1 MVESDYPNHD
11 EVLQEREARLHEIT
25 DALPGAV
32 YQYRRAPDGAQHFP
46 FLSRGMEDLFEAT
59 SEELNAQGAAAG
71 VVAEDLPAFW
81 QSLERSAGTMQ
92 MWDHEYRICGP
103 RSGLVKWMRTRATP
117 QRQPDGSLVWTG
129 VVVDVTER
137 KQMTESLRRTE
148 ERYRLLADN
157 ASDLISCHS
166 LEGVCRY
173 QSPACRA
180 VLGCEPEE
188 IVGRSLYDRVHREDV
203 EPVRR
208 LYQALLAGQERGN
221 VLCRLR
227 HHDGR
232 YIWMEIN
239 ARMIPSFS
247 RTTGKE
253 ILCVA
258 RDVSERLR
266 LEEQVRQV
274 QKMEAMGRLAGSVA
288 HDFSN
293 MLTVINGSSLLLR
306 DHPDLPPSVRE
317 LVEGIHD
324 AGERARV
331 LTRQLLAFSRKP
343 TLTFQTLNLNAVVQ
357 GMDKMLTRLIGKGIE
372 LVLNLDLR
380 IGFIRGDAGRLEQVL
395 LNLVVNA
402 QDAMPHGGRL
412 TLATGSVILSEEEA
426 RAAPGTRGGPH
437 VRLTVADTGCGMDAE
452 TLAHLFE
459 PFFTTK
465 EPGKGTGLGLA
476 TVYGI
481 VRQMEGRIQVDSAVG
496 KGTTFHIDLP
506 RIGE

>member
-1 MVESDYPNHD
+1 MVDSNNLRDAED
-11 EVLQEREARLHEIT
+11 LQEREARLREIT

-32 YQYRRAPDGAQHFP
+32 YQYRREPDGAQHFL
-46 FLSRGMEDLFEAT
+46 FLSRGMEDLFEA
-59 SEELNAQGAAAG
+59 SPDVLNAQGAAAG

-81 QSLERSAGTMQ
+81 QTLEHSARTMQ
-92 MWDHEYRICGP
+92 MWDHEYRICGQG
-103 RSGLVKWMRTRATP
+103 SGRLKWLRTRATP
-117 QRQPDGSLVWTG
+117 RRQPDGSLVWTG

-137 KQMTESLRRTE
+137 KQMSESLRRTE

-166 LEGVCRY
+166 LDGEWRY

-188 IVGRSLYDRVHREDV
+188 VVGRSLYDRIHPDDV
-203 EPVRR
+203 EQVRR
-208 LYQALLAGQERGN
+208 VYKALLTGQERGN
-221 VLCRLR
+221 ALCRLR
-227 HHDGR
+227 HNDGR

-239 ARMIPSFS
+239 ARLIPAFS
-247 RTTGKE
+247 RTTGQE

-306 DHPDLPPSVRE
+306 EQAGLPPSVRE

-331 LTRQLLAFSRKP
+331 LTRQLLAFSRKQA
-343 TLTFQTLNLNAVVQ
+343 LNFKTLNLNAVVQ
-357 GMDKMLTRLIGKGIE
+357 GMDRLLARLIGKGIQLE
-372 LVLNLDLR
+372 LKLDPL
-380 IGFIRGDAGRLEQVL
+380 IGYIRGDAGRLEQVV

-402 QDAMPHGGRL
+402 QDAMPGGGRL
-412 TLATGSVILSEEEA
+412 TLATSSVRLGEEEA
-426 RAAPGTRGGPH
+426 LSAASAHGGPY
-437 VRLTVADTGCGMDAE
+437 VRLTVADTGCGMDAD

-481 VRQMEGRIQVDSAVG
+481 VRQLEGRILVESTVG
-496 KGTTFHIDLP
+496 QGTTFHIDLP
-506 RIGE
+506 LLEK